1 MRKLS
6 MVAMLALNILLGV
19 PYAIAGN
26 SDIHFRAPIVEPVRG
41 SISSEDARVDRAAKL
56 RARMKAIEEG
66 KNRPVVEDVA
76 VPIEHRSVRGSDQ
89 IKAKMKASKDSGK
102 RGTAK
107 MQSYINGFMGGL
119 QRLSDT
125 LSSFKDREQLNVRQ
139 KERRMSFRERL
150 KLELEKKRKRNEAKK
165 L

>member
-89 IKAKMKASKDSGK
+89 IKEKMQASKDSGK